1 MATGAVTI
9 AHQFV
14 MGNKKCAIIDVVG
27 SSSYTTTGDALDLYA
42 VGGFSAIHFV
52 HTMITAPMPVI
63 NAAVAVYD
71 RTNKKLQVFG
81 TAANVKGLTESTA
94 ATDLSA
100 STYRL
105 FVVGY

>member
-9 AHQFV
+9 QHQFV
-14 MGNKKCAIIDVVG
+14 FGNKKCVIVDVVG
-27 SSSYTTTGDALDLYA
+27 SSSYTTTGDALDLYTI
-42 VGGFSAIHFV
+42 GGFSAINFV
-52 HTMITAPMPVI
+52 WSMITAPLPVV
-63 NAAVAVYD
+63 NAAVVTYD

-81 TAANVKGLTESTA
+81 TAANVKGLTETTA

-105 FVVGY
+105 FVVGH